1 MIPIDVGNGKDRDM
15 VKTLSGCVVAAVT
28 LFVTIAT
35 LVGCQQPTPNE
46 KQARLLAAENAELKQ
61 KLARTETQ
69 QKQQAKK
76 LQQTEWELSKCRS
89 QADLLQKDLEK
100 GVTERAGDVTAKVI
114 DENARL
120 RKEIERLQSELKKPK
135 AEPNQP

>member
-1 MIPIDVGNGKDRDM
+1 MIPINVENRKGRDM
-15 VKTLSGCVVAAVT
+15 AKTLSSRMIAAVT
-28 LFVTIAT
+28 LFVVTAA
-35 LVGCQQPTPNE
+35 LAGCQQPTPNE

-89 QADLLQKDLEK
+89 QADLLQRDLEK

-120 RKEIERLQSELKKPK
+120 RKEIQRLQSELKKPK
-135 AEPNQP
+135 AEPN

>member
-1 MIPIDVGNGKDRDM
+1 MA
-15 VKTLSGCVVAAVT
+15 KTLSSRIIAAVT
-28 LFVTIAT
+28 CFVVAILA
-35 LVGCQQPTPNE
+35 GCQQPTPNE
-46 KQARLLAAENAELKQ
+46 KQARLLAAENTELKQ
-61 KLARTETQ
+61 KLARAETQ

-135 AEPNQP
+135 AEPNRP